1 MKKALIALLLVA
13 LALPVFA
20 AGQAEAGADTG
31 PILIGAVYPLS
42 GSLAPI
48 GQNCKRGVD
57 FAVEELNAKG
67 GILGRPV
74 EIVYGDSVGD
84 PKTGM
89 SEAERLITTRGVVA
103 LIGAY
108 QSAVTNVVSEVAQR
122 YKVPMVTAISTAD
135 PITTRGFEYFF
146 RLAPTNMMYLR
157 DMVQY
162 SYDVSKK
169 YNLGYKTVGFITDN
183 TILGQESL
191 KWGKYWA
198 QQIGL
203 QVIGEVQYSNNT
215 VDLSSEVLTMKN
227 KNPDILIVDPYI
239 SDAILL
245 TRTMHEQ
252 GFVPHIMIGKAS
264 GLIDPS
270 YIPAVKDLAT
280 GITTSLEWNTDIPKA
295 AETNQRFRAK
305 FNIDMNGHSAET
317 YTTIKVMAEAFEAA
331 GAADREKVKAALTD
345 LVIDGTF
352 SDGSPIVLPYEMIE
366 FSNFTNEAGSH
377 TNQNEHARITIG
389 QIMDGK
395 YVTVWPFESAA
406 KEPIKSLKEIW

>member
-1 MKKALIALLLVA
+1 MKRLMIILLLVA

-20 AGQAEAGADTG
+20 AGGAEKASDGG

-57 FAVEELNAKG
+57 FAVEEINAKG

-89 SEAERLITTRGVVA
+89 SEAERLITNRNVVA
-103 LIGAY
+103 LVGAY

-122 YKVPMVTAISTAD
+122 YKVPMITAISTAD

-162 SYDVSKK
+162 CVDVSNR
-169 YNLGYKTVGFITDN
+169 YNMNLRTVGFITDN

-198 QQIGL
+198 EEKGL
-203 QVIGEVQYSNNT
+203 RIVGEVQYSNNT
-215 VDLSSEVLTMKN
+215 VDLSSEVLMMKN
-227 KNPDILIVDPYI
+227 RNPDILIVDPYI

-252 GFVPHIMIGKAS
+252 GFIPHIMIGKAS

-270 YIPAVKDLAT
+270 YIPAVTKLAT
-280 GITTSLEWNTDIPKA
+280 GITTALEWNTDIPKA
-295 AETNQRFRAK
+295 TSTNDKFKAK
-305 FNIDMNGHSAET
+305 FGVDMNGHSAET
-317 YTTIKVMAEAFEAA
+317 YTTLKLLADAF
-331 GAADREKVKAALTD
+331 KASLA
-345 LVIDGTF
+345 VPKF
-352 SDGSPIVLPYEMIE
+352 VPPPIVANSKVGIE
-366 FSNFTNEAGSH
+366 
-377 TNQNEHARITIG
+377 TI
-389 QIMDGK
+389 
-395 YVTVWPFESAA
+395 
-406 KEPIKSLKEIW
+406 